1 MKRKWYSIPYLVW
14 LVIFSVVPLLFIAY
28 FAFTTKSGD
37 WTMANIQKIMQPR
50 YMAVLGESIVTALEC
65 TAVCLVIGYP
75 TAYFLA
81 SKDLTR
87 KQALVVLIMVPM
99 WMNFLLRTYAMMSL
113 LETNGVINS
122 LLETLGLPK
131 QQLIGT
137 RGAVILGMVYNYL
150 PFMILPIY
158 NSLNKLDDGVLQAA
172 QDLGANSWQ
181 TFSRV
186 TLPLSIPGVISGI
199 TMVFLPSITTFA
211 ISLMLGSGKVYLV
224 GDMIEELFISLGNK
238 NVGSALSL
246 ILMILILISIGL
258 MRKADPDGEGGALM

>member
-1 MKRKWYSIPYLVW
+1 M
-14 LVIFSVVPLLFIAY
+14 VPLLFIAY
-28 FAFTTKSGD
+28 FAFTTKSGE
-37 WTMANIQKIMQPR
+37 WTIANIQKIMQPR
-50 YMAVLGESIVTALEC
+50 YLAVMGESIATALEC
-65 TAVCLVIGYP
+65 TAMCLLIGYP
-75 TAYFLA
+75 TAFFLA

-113 LETNGVINS
+113 LETNGVINT
-122 LLETLGLPK
+122 LLETIGLPK
-131 QQLIGT
+131 QQFLGT

-158 NSLNKLDDGVLQAA
+158 TVLSKLDDGVLQAA

-181 TFSRV
+181 TFFRV
-186 TLPLSIPGVISGI
+186 TLPLSIPGVISGM

-211 ISLMLGSGKVYLV
+211 ISVMLGSGKVYLA
-224 GDMIEELFISLGNK
+224 GDMIEDFFINMNNK

-258 MRKADPDGEGGALM
+258 LRKADPDGEGGALM